1 MSRRSKQMVIHL
13 RPYQRLALYH
23 LRRGLEAGA
32 WRQYVDL
39 PTGTGK
45 STIAA
50 AFAAQRLGQTQGR
63 VLAMVHR
70 QDLALQL
77 AETLSQEELE
87 VGLLMEGSH
96 TLHTLVV
103 VATVQS
109 LTPEATQDLLA
120 ANATPIL
127 TVLIDEAHHAV
138 PGSVYERVL
147 AAIEH
152 AAGGQPV
159 ATVGLTATPYR
170 SDERSML
177 SLLPVCAF
185 ARTIPEMV
193 QEGWLAALTWKPV
206 LVDLDLSEVAT
217 TRQSG
222 ELDYAETNLAGHLLR
237 EAITARLVKHA
248 ASLIEQRPTLV
259 FATNVQR
266 AARPFVPLGSPQ
278 PSSPDAAA
286 GGSGTNCLPTGSV
299 APSGWSAT
307 APCSPRATTFPAS
320 RPWSSRGPR
329 SRPACTCRC
338 SAGVCAGPRGRATA
352 W

>member
-1 MSRRSKQMVIHL
+1 MVTHL

-23 LRRGLEAGA
+23 LRRSLDAGA

-50 AFAAQRLGQTQGR
+50 TFAAQRLKQTQGR

-96 TLHTLVV
+96 TLHTLIV

-109 LTPEATQDLLA
+109 LTPEAKQDLLV

-170 SDERSML
+170 NDERSML
-177 SLLPVCAF
+177 SF
-185 ARTIPEMV
+185 
-193 QEGWLAALTWKPV
+193 
-206 LVDLDLSEVAT
+206 
-217 TRQSG
+217 
-222 ELDYAETNLAGHLLR
+222 
-237 EAITARLVKHA
+237 
-248 ASLIEQRPTLV
+248 
-259 FATNVQR
+259 
-266 AARPFVPLGSPQ
+266 
-278 PSSPDAAA
+278 
-286 GGSGTNCLPTGSV
+286 
-299 APSGWSAT
+299 
-307 APCSPRATTFPAS
+307 
-320 RPWSSRGPR
+320 
-329 SRPACTCRC
+329 
-338 SAGVCAGPRGRATA
+338 
-352 W
+352 